1 MLVKA
6 ASVRPGGS
14 FSASASC
21 GVYEGAVSITGS
33 NATIT
38 GGGNW
43 CDRGGQINATATAGG
58 VGSASITITVID
70 ATDVS
75 DPANPKLS
83 GNVTIGGTSVT
94 VANPSNNTS
103 NSGSSSNTTV
113 RPAPNPEPQE
123 DPRSIDNNLKSL
135 SVSAGTLSPKFSA
148 GTTSYKVNLP
158 ANATSIEVNASA
170 NDSKASVSGT
180 GKKKVEPGE
189 NKINIV
195 VTSEYGTTK
204 TYTISVYVDEKPLVY
219 TKYNGSELGVV
230 RNVRGVKAPEGFK
243 QTKVQLEGKEIP
255 AWTNDKINKTLVY
268 LSDDKNNKSFY
279 LFEDGK
285 VSTKMTYKEIMGRK
299 FFLVDVPKDKQTL
312 EGLEYKEVTIDKT
325 KLMGW
330 TFKDKAFENYSL
342 IYVMGMDGE
351 MHYYQYEKSENILQL
366 YSGAVALTKEAY
378 DNEIKELKSSKTTW
392 MTIGIVT
399 IITTIAAAGAA
410 IYFARKK

>member
-1 MLVKA
+1 M
-6 ASVRPGGS
+6 
-14 FSASASC
+14 
-21 GVYEGAVSITGS
+21 
-33 NATIT
+33 
-38 GGGNW
+38 
-43 CDRGGQINATATAGG
+43 
-58 VGSASITITVID
+58 
-70 ATDVS
+70 
-75 DPANPKLS
+75 
-83 GNVTIGGTSVT
+83 
-94 VANPSNNTS
+94 
-103 NSGSSSNTTV
+103 
-113 RPAPNPEPQE
+113 
-123 DPRSIDNNLKSL
+123 KSL

-279 LFEDGK
+279 LFE
-285 VSTKMTYKEIMGRK
+285 VSTKLTYKEIMGRK

-378 DNEIKELKSSKTTW
+378 DNEIKELKSQKQH
-392 MTIGIVT
+392 G
-399 IITTIAAAGAA
+399 
-410 IYFARKK
+410 